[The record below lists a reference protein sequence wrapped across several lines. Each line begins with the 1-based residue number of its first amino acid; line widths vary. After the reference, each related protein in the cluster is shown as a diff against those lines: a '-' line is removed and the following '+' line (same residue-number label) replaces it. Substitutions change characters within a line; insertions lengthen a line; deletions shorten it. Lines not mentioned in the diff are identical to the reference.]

1 MAADA
6 LLQSDLDT
14 PSTWTA
20 DLAAK
25 YPNGVR
31 FTTEGFPDFTPYVQV
46 SVEVKGLTG
55 FYGTDECPTNEE
67 LTKIANLPAMP
78 QTPTGF
84 VWHHV
89 EDANTMLLLP
99 KDLHDAV
106 KDTGGAAALKGKPQ

>member
-14 PSTWTA
+14 PSTRTA

-55 FYGTDECPTNEE
+55 FYGTDERPTNEE
-67 LTKIANLPAMP
+67 LTKIANCLLCRRPLLADCTTWR
-78 QTPTGF
+78 TPTPCCSYRKTCTTRSKTPA
-84 VWHHV
+84 
-89 EDANTMLLLP
+89 E
-99 KDLHDAV
+99 
-106 KDTGGAAALKGKPQ
+106 PQR

>member
-31 FTTEGFPDFTPYVQV
+31 FTTEGFPDFKAYAQV

-55 FYGTDECPTNEE
+55 LYGTDERPTNEE

-78 QTPTGF
+78 QIPTGF
-84 VWHHV
+84 
-89 EDANTMLLLP
+89 DCTMWRTP
-99 KDLHDAV
+99 TPCRSYRKTCTTRSKTPA
-106 KDTGGAAALKGKPQ
+106 GPQR